1 MVGVKESLFLTCQ
14 VEEKNISI
22 NVYNS
27 LMCRKRWLY
36 SSRKASSGD
45 KKNLKTDCSSLKGI
59 FLTHKE
65 LLKIEE
71 KNTKN
76 HTEKWA
82 EFMNGFTEGIC
93 NDPSANI

>member
-1 MVGVKESLFLTCQ
+1 MVGVKESMFWTRL

-27 LMCRKRWLY
+27 LMCRKIWLY
-36 SSRKASSGD
+36 LSRKASSGN

-71 KNTKN
+71 KK
-76 HTEKWA
+76 HQKPYRKMGRVYEWFYRG
-82 EFMNGFTEGIC
+82 EMQ
-93 NDPSANI
+93 